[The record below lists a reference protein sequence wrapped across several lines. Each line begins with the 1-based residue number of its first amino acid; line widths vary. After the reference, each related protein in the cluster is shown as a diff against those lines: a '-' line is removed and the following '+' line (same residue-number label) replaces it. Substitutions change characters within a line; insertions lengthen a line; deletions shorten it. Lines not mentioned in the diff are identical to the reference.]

1 MMIKCN
7 PVNRNR
13 LNIQENEDMM
23 KKQYEM
29 PNLYVVAFTGEV
41 DTATTSKCDEQGIDI
56 GKAASTF
63 GLTPCPDPGPT
74 PGGSGTTDPVFGP
87 IQ

>member
-7 PVNRNR
+7 PINHNR

-41 DTATTSKCDEQGIDI
+41 DTATCSEDGVNF
-56 GKAASTF
+56 GKGASTY
-63 GLTPCPDPGPT
+63 GLTPCGDL
-74 PGGSGTTDPVFGP
+74 GGDFGP
-87 IQ
+87 IS

>member
-1 MMIKCN
+1 
-7 PVNRNR
+7 
-13 LNIQENEDMM
+13 M

-41 DTATTSKCDEQGIDI
+41 DTATCSESGIDF
-56 GKAASTF
+56 GKGASTY
-63 GLTPCPDPGPT
+63 GLTPCPDPDTGTTT
-74 PGGSGTTDPVFGP
+74 PGEGGWGP

>member
-1 MMIKCN
+1 
-7 PVNRNR
+7 
-13 LNIQENEDMM
+13 M

-41 DTATTSKCDEQGIDI
+41 DTATCSESGIDM
-56 GKAASTF
+56 GKGASTY
-63 GLTPCPDPGPT
+63 GLTPCPDPGEVPNTGTT
-74 PGGSGTTDPVFGP
+74 PGEGGWGP